1 MKNAKTPRLP
11 LAVALAL
18 SAALLALASDIAAAQ
33 EVGSARGGAMKLLQ
47 RDRPAQVQPAEADV
61 QIMSC
66 PKCQDEWT
74 TRPADLTRGAG
85 ARALLT
91 GAPATERVSRHLC
104 EGCETTLEVAGH
116 GKAKHQVVK
125 HTCTTC
131 GAENGACCSQAA
143 KP

>member
-1 MKNAKTPRLP
+1 MKNPKTPQLP

-18 SAALLALASDIAAAQ
+18 SVALLALAGNIAAAQ
-33 EVGSARGGAMKLLQ
+33 ELGSARGGAIKLLQ
-47 RDRPAQVQPAEADV
+47 RDRPNQAQPTKEDSQL
-61 QIMSC
+61 MSC
-66 PKCQDEWT
+66 AKCQDEWT
-74 TRPADLTRGAG
+74 TRPADMTRGAG

-91 GAPATERVSRHLC
+91 GEPATERVSRHLC
-104 EGCETTLEVAGH
+104 EGCQTTLELVGH
-116 GKAKHQVVK
+116 GRTKHQVVK